1 MQIELLKGSQTIPY
15 VVDPIT
21 LTLDKVP
28 ATYNEPLLGIERTAL
43 LRHGTYVSCRILNP
57 HQPQDAHE
65 ISFIYVL
72 RDDRVIN
79 LLIPKGYQVASFVK
93 LKLAIRQRL
102 EAAATAKG
110 G

>member
-57 HQPQDAHE
+57 HQPQDAHD

-79 LLIPKGYQVASFVK
+79 LLIPKSGSQFCEV
-93 LKLAIRQRL
+93 
-102 EAAATAKG
+102 EAGHPSAFRSG
-110 G
+110 SHC